1 MKKLLGILV
10 LSLLLSGN
18 AYAKD
23 LRLICTSEEGKLDV
37 VTIIIGKGKAIML
50 FLNERLTTGWVKTTP
65 NFYEITGDFVS
76 TEYKNIG
83 TYKYKISRHSGNFSN
98 EILIGNS
105 DFGFESNWS
114 GNCKEDKVK
123 F

>member
-1 MKKLLGILV
+1 MKKLFSTILV
-10 LSLLLSGN
+10 ICSLLGGN

-23 LRLICTSEEGKLDV
+23 LRLICTSERGDLDV

-65 NFYEITGDFVS
+65 NFYQITGDYVS
-76 TEYKNIG
+76 PEYKNVG

-98 EILIGNS
+98 ELILGYS
-105 DFGFESNWS
+105 DFEFNYS

>member
-1 MKKLLGILV
+1 MKKLFLSILV
-10 LSLLLSGN
+10 LGFLLGGN

-65 NFYEITGDFVS
+65 NSYQITGDYVS

-83 TYKYKISRHSGNFSN
+83 TYTYRINRHSGEFNN
-98 EILIGNS
+98 VIILGYS
-105 DFGFESNWS
+105 DFINFYS

>member
-65 NFYEITGDFVS
+65 NFYQITGDYVS
-76 TEYKNIG
+76 PEYKNIG

-98 EILIGNS
+98 EILIGN
-105 DFGFESNWS
+105 FESNWS

>member
-1 MKKLLGILV
+1 MKKLLGIVV
-10 LSLLLSGN
+10 LGLLLSGN

-37 VTIIIGKGKAIML
+37 VTIIVGKGKAIML

-65 NFYEITGDFVS
+65 NFYQITGDYVS
-76 TEYKNIG
+76 PEYKNIG

-105 DFGFESNWS
+105 DFGFESNWFLHI
-114 GNCKEDKVK
+114 GLL
-123 F
+123 

>member
-1 MKKLLGILV
+1 MKKLFSTILV
-10 LSLLLSGN
+10 LGLLLSGN

-23 LRLICTSEEGKLDV
+23 LRLICTSERGDLDV

-50 FLNERLTTGWVKTTP
+50 FFNTRLTTGWVKTTP
-65 NFYEITGDFVS
+65 NFYQITGDYVS
-76 TEYKNIG
+76 PEYKNVG

-98 EILIGNS
+98 ELILGYS
-105 DFGFESNWS
+105 DFEFNYS

>member
-1 MKKLLGILV
+1 MKKLFSTILV
-10 LSLLLSGN
+10 LGLLLSGN

-23 LRLICTSEEGKLDV
+23 LRLLCTSNTGAIDV

-50 FLNERLTTGWVKTTP
+50 FMNTRLTTGWVKTTP
-65 NFYEITGDFVS
+65 NSYQITGDYVS

-83 TYKYKISRHSGNFSN
+83 TYTYRINRHSGEFNN
-98 EILIGNS
+98 EIISGYS
-105 DFGFESNWS
+105 DFINFYS
-114 GNCKEDKVK
+114 GNCKEEKVK

>member
-1 MKKLLGILV
+1 MKKLFLSILV
-10 LSLLLSGN
+10 ICLLLSGS

-65 NFYEITGDFVS
+65 NSYQITGDYVS

-83 TYKYKISRHSGNFSN
+83 TYTYRINRHSGEFNN
-98 EILIGNS
+98 VIILGYS
-105 DFGFESNWS
+105 DFINFYS